1 MSSMFCS
8 GTSVSMPSPT
18 MFNIAK
24 TRVAARSMTRFRKS
38 SKLRQPE
45 LPASTIVVTPVRKL
59 NSSGNTLLSPAQAP
73 FMPVV
78 ANR

>member
-1 MSSMFCS
+1 
-8 GTSVSMPSPT
+8 
-18 MFNIAK
+18 
-24 TRVAARSMTRFRKS
+24 MTRFRKS

-59 NSSGNTLLSPAQAP
+59 NSSGSTLLSPAQAP

-78 ANR
+78 AKR